1 VLKKNR
7 ITTNTEQTNRESIT
21 ESEKLILEHG
31 KVGIIAGNG
40 HFPLM
45 FCEKAKAN
53 NCNTVVVAHHGETK
67 KEIEAVSNTCTWVKL
82 GQLGKLISTFK
93 DNDVKVVVMAGGI
106 SRIKHFGNLKLD
118 LKGVTF
124 LAKIRS
130 TKDDVVMRGIA
141 SELEKEGIRVV
152 SCLSFFSK
160 NVVSKGIFVGKKLS
174 KQEKQD
180 VEVAISAIKAI
191 SSEDIGQLVVVKEG
205 VVVAVEAVEGTDA
218 TITRG
223 GALAGEGSVVV
234 KFAKTTQDLRFDIPT
249 IGLNTIKTLNDS
261 NVRVLAV
268 QADKNLLLEPELI
281 KAEAEKSG
289 LSIIGI

>member
-1 VLKKNR
+1 
-7 ITTNTEQTNRESIT
+7 
-21 ESEKLILEHG
+21 
-31 KVGIIAGNG
+31 
-40 HFPLM
+40 M
-45 FCEKAKAN
+45 FCQKAKQN
-53 NCNTVVVAHHGETK
+53 NCSTVVVAHVGETEK
-67 KEIEAVSNTCTWVKL
+67 GIEELSDSCTWVKL

-93 DNDVKVVVMAGGI
+93 ENNVKVVVMAGGI

-152 SCLSFFSK
+152 SCLSFFSEH
-160 NVVSKGIFVGKKLS
+160 VVGRGVFVGKKLS

-180 VEVAISAIKAI
+180 VEVGISAIKAI

-223 GALAGEGSVVV
+223 GALGGEGSVVV

-249 IGLNTIKTLNDS
+249 IGLNTIKVLKDS
-261 NVRVLAV
+261 SVRVLAIE
-268 QADKNLLLEPELI
+268 ADKNLLLEPELI
-281 KAEAEKSG
+281 KAEAEKSNI
-289 LSIIGI
+289 SIIGI